1 MEGEKKITV
10 HSSSIFRSF
19 SHSPRVQS
27 FSVKKKNIALVC
39 FVPLN
44 TVIKNLICIAGK
56 AGNFHVL
63 SVVKLSNFMVCDR
76 LIEKLF

>member
-1 MEGEKKITV
+1 MKKKSLYIIQAVFLDHFPTLQG
-10 HSSSIFRSF
+10 SK
-19 SHSPRVQS
+19 QS
-27 FSVKKKNIALVC
+27 FSVKKSIALVC

-63 SVVKLSNFMVCDR
+63 SVVKVSNFMVCDR